1 MSIKITDGI
10 LIIVESDTKEEWWQ
24 ALPWQ
29 SEQFIKAMKFGTMKS
44 MCIPN
49 PLTKTK
55 SFTQDG
61 MRYHF
66 LIENDWGP
74 CTLVNETTKKKR
86 AIKYFEIGKSQFDN
100 YDNIKNSQIFINKY

>member
-1 MSIKITDGI
+1 MSIAFTDGMLI
-10 LIIVESDTKEEWWQ
+10 LVESDKKGLWWE

-49 PLTKTK
+49 PLTQTET
-55 SFTQDG
+55 FTQDG
-61 MRYHF
+61 MKYHF

-74 CTLVNETTKKKR
+74 CTLVNETTNKKR
-86 AIKYFEIGKSQFDN
+86 LIKYFEISKPEHIN
-100 YDNIKNSQIFINKY
+100 YDDIKPSQIVIP